1 MPRMHELRQPERD
14 FQDPRENE
22 GLMEAQ
28 CIWGEEEE
36 EMKVEQMEEQGKK
49 GDAAYSS
56 SCLPVWGTLE
66 EVAAAA
72 TVSFPQSPLGVCPSP
87 TAMAATLGSQSEDHG
102 LSRQEEIPSTLHDH
116 EDAKSLLPDALQ
128 VKKNELVKFLPSR
141 YLMKE
146 PITKGRSAE

>member
-1 MPRMHELRQPERD
+1 
-14 FQDPRENE
+14 
-22 GLMEAQ
+22 METQ
-28 CIWGEEEE
+28 FFWGEVEEEE
-36 EMKVEQMEEQGKK
+36 LEEEVDQVEEGN
-49 GDAAYSS
+49 AASS
-56 SCLPVWGTLE
+56 SSSLLVQGILE

-72 TVSFPQSPLGVCPSP
+72 IDSLPQSPLGVCPSP

-102 LSRQEEIPSTLHDH
+102 LSRQEEIPSTSHDH
-116 EDAKSLLPDALQ
+116 EDAKSLLPDALR